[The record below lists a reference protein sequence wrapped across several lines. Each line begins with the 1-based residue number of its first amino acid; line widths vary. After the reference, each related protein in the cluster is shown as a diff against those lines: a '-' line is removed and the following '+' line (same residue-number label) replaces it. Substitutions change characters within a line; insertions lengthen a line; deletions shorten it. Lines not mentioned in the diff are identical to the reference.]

1 MTETERQII
10 ALTKIRLS
18 AHSKFNL
25 KEFKNNSL
33 VRAETNCF
41 ALAIG
46 STYPYSEM
54 YRLGTIS
61 GLRAENQEISSI
73 EEMKEFFLGDMK
85 TLDLK
90 VAESSEEETL
100 SDNQYKIALFAKI
113 YANDKICDY
122 HFIRLIDNKWVEK
135 RLGFSPRTLDGTL
148 KELYNYWPW
157 NFVGVYKVTM

>member
-10 ALTKIRLS
+10 ALKKIRSS

-25 KEFKNNSL
+25 KEFENNSS
-33 VRAETNCF
+33 VRDDTNC
-41 ALAIG
+41 LAFVIG
-46 STYPYSEM
+46 STYPYREM

-73 EEMKEFFLGDMK
+73 EEMKAFFFGDMK
-85 TLDLK
+85 ALDLK
-90 VAESSEEETL
+90 VAESSEEEPL
-100 SDNQYKIALFAKI
+100 NDNQYKIALFAKI

-135 RLGFSPRTLDGTL
+135 RFGFSPRTLDGTL